1 MSALATS
8 IVNFL
13 PENSKKKI
21 ILLSDND
28 KSKHEK
34 LLCGFN
40 MKISNPRKLLS
51 LKYDKLLICSYFFKK
66 EIVNSLKN
74 YIKDRKKIVFI

>member
-13 PENSKKKI
+13 PENLKKKI

-28 KSKHEK
+28 VDKHDK
-34 LLCGFN
+34 ILCGFN
-40 MKISNPRKLLS
+40 MEISNPKVIIY
-51 LKYDKLLICSYFFKK
+51 K
-66 EIVNSLKN
+66 V
-74 YIKDRKKIVFI
+74 